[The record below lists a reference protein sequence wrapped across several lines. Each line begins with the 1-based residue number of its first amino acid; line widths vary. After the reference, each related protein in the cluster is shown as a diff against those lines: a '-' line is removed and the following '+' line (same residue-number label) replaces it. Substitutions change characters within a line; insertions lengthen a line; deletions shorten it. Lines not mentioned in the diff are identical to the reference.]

1 MLKGKKMRK
10 ILLTLTFVLGFT
22 NYALADYKLIVPQEP
37 GGGTSVW
44 ATIIAPSLAKFLGE
58 PVLVEHI
65 PGAFDIPG
73 FNKWHNELRKD
84 PKTIMVAHG
93 GNAESFLTEKV
104 DYNYGLYEP
113 IALVNLN
120 IAVDKR
126 KDADFSKDKIK
137 FGASSGRRPDV
148 MAMLLMACGNL
159 PDVDHYISCYKDNMV
174 YIPSMQPAEARMAT
188 QRGELNTVRET
199 FASQKKFID
208 PLIASGEYE
217 FWFSHGVLDLKS
229 GKIVADK
236 NFPLDK
242 NFAELFKAKWGVE
255 PKGEFYDAYLLVKN
269 YRDVLQKSLWVD
281 KGNPNA
287 EIIRTAVR
295 AMFQDEATKT
305 ALLKDTGDYEWFI
318 GADMVKAYS
327 IIQKEI
333 TEKSLKVL
341 VKFNTE
347 AIGLKAIY
355 KPELIQ

>member
-1 MLKGKKMRK
+1 MKKMA
-10 ILLTLTFVLGFT
+10 LTLLLALGISAP
-22 NYALADYKLIVPQEP
+22 ALADYRLIVPQEP
-37 GGGTSVW
+37 GAGTSVW
-44 ATIIAPSLAKFLGE
+44 ANIIAKPLASFLGE
-58 PVLVEHI
+58 PVIVEHI

-104 DYNYGLYEP
+104 DYNYALYEP

-126 KDADFSKDKIK
+126 TDADFSKDKIK

-148 MAMLLMACGNL
+148 MAMLLMVCGNL
-159 PDVDHYISCYKDNMV
+159 PNTDAYIQCYKDKMI
-174 YIPSMQPAEARMAT
+174 YLPSMTPAEGRMAA

-208 PLIASGEYE
+208 PLIEQKQFE

-229 GKIVADK
+229 GKIQPDK
-236 NFPLDK
+236 NFP
-242 NFAELFKAKWGVE
+242 AERDFQTLFKAKWGTE
-255 PKGEFYDAYLLVKN
+255 PRGEFYDAYVLVKN

-281 KGNPNA
+281 KDNPNA
-287 EIIRTAVR
+287 EKIRTAVR
-295 AMFQDEATKT
+295 AMLTDPGAKE

-318 GADMVKAYS
+318 GDDMSKAYD
-327 IIQKEI
+327 ILQKQL

-347 AIGLKAIY
+347 AIGLIAEY
-355 KPELIQ
+355 KPELLKH